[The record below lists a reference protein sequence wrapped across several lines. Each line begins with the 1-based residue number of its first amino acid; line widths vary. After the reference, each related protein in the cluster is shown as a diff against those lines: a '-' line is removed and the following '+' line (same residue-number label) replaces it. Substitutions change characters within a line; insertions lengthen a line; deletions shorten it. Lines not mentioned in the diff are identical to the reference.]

1 MLVSTVG
8 TVLERFHSKPKVNNT
23 QRSGLIIVIRLT
35 RAYSYIK
42 HTVKIFYLSDSSP
55 IDNATEQVFNGRITA
70 LSGSI
75 VRKERISLIYDNADT
90 LTDP

>member
-42 HTVKIFYLSDSSP
+42 HIHKIYCKDILSLRFVADRQCHRAGFQWP
-55 IDNATEQVFNGRITA
+55 NNGV
-70 LSGSI
+70 
-75 VRKERISLIYDNADT
+75 VRFDRT
-90 LTDP
+90 